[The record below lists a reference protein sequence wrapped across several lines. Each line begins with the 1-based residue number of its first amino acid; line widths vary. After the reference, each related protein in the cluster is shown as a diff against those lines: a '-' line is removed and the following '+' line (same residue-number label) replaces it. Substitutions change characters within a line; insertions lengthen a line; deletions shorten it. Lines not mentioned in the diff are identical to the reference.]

1 MDTIKEMRALMD
13 QLTIQQAKI
22 GCTLLGKQFS
32 GPVSDWIDAGVH
44 ICTECKDI
52 IERNL
57 PAVENA
63 DKVLEDLTK
72 LNPALLTGAI
82 DMDVVRKNAQVLQDL
97 VHASLNS
104 WVLVSR
110 ALTALSECEEMKPI
124 VYTPAED
131 KGTLPEPAPVIE
143 PEQPEEPKEPI
154 QPTIPTSPVPPVE
167 MPKSPTP
174 PAAPKPVWKST
185 DKPMKP
191 VHSKYAPK
199 KYDKDSPALQKQSY
213 TAEKPLDWLDPM
225 VDAARY
231 LIYDSGQIKDTV
243 KDELVKPING
253 GHQCELVYFGNQK
266 GIWNIH
272 ELVWCAFHPEDREA
286 IRTEG
291 NVFRINGSQFDNKLT
306 NLTFK
311 RSSVPFPFPATIK
324 HPTKPEEEPKREL
337 LVVREKPIPV
347 ALRQPDIEY
356 RCIDWLPGIDPA
368 HYSITKTGTVVDNRA
383 GAKEIVPQ
391 DIGGQRCVKLRGKQG
406 KVSAHPVASL
416 LKRAFGITYSEEPTT
431 CINAKA
437 PTTDTK
443 KPARGPWISK
453 DALRA
458 RIEDVLPEMTL
469 DSLFPEKKE
478 EPASEPK
485 KAVPAPMYLEAGF
498 VAVDWIEGIPA
509 DKYMVSDKGYCV
521 DRYSGQKLSVT
532 KAGKINLSN
541 SKPGVDAEY
550 KQHPITAS
558 MLVWKAFHP
567 DDRDKKIRAIR
578 FIDGNSD
585 NLALSN
591 LEH

>member
-22 GCTLLGKQFS
+22 SCGLLGKPFS

-57 PAVENA
+57 PAVENS
-63 DKVLEDLTK
+63 DKVLDDLTK

-82 DMDVVRKNAQVLQDL
+82 DMDVVRKNARVLQDL

-110 ALTALSECEEMKPI
+110 ALTALSECEAMEPI

-131 KGTLPEPAPVIE
+131 KGTLPEPVPVIE
-143 PEQPEEPKEPI
+143 PEQPEEPI
-154 QPTIPTSPVPPVE
+154 QPTIPTPPTPPVE

-174 PAAPKPVWKST
+174 PAAPKPTWKST
-185 DKPMKP
+185 ERPMKP
-191 VHSKYAPK
+191 VHSKFAPK
-199 KYDKDSPALQKQSY
+199 KYDKDNPSLQKQTY
-213 TAEKPLDWLDPM
+213 TEEKPLDWLDPM

-243 KDELVKPING
+243 TDEFVKPING
-253 GHQCELVYFGNQK
+253 GHQCELVYFGNLK

-291 NVFRINGSQFDNKLT
+291 NVFRINGSQFDNKLL

-356 RCIDWLPGIDPA
+356 RCIDWLPGINPT
-368 HYSITKTGTVVDNRA
+368 HYSITKTGTVVDNNS
-383 GAKEIVPQ
+383 GAKEVVPQ

-406 KVSAHPVASL
+406 KVSVHPVASL
-416 LKRAFGITYSEEPTT
+416 LKRAFGVTYNEEPTT

-437 PTTDTK
+437 PDMDTK
-443 KPARGPWISK
+443 THAHGGPWISK

-469 DSLFPEKKE
+469 ESLFPEQKE
-478 EPASEPK
+478 SETPK
-485 KAVPAPMYLEAGF
+485 VESVTITPLEAGS

-509 DKYMVSDKGYCV
+509 DKYMVSAKGYCV
-521 DRYSGQKLSVT
+521 DRYTGQKLAVT
-532 KAGKINLSN
+532 KAGKFNLSN

-550 KQHPITAS
+550 KQHPVTAS
-558 MLVWKAFHP
+558 MLIWKAFNP
-567 DDRDKKIRAIR
+567 DDRDKRIRAIK
-578 FIDGNSD
+578 FVDGNSD
-585 NLALSN
+585 NLAISN
-591 LEH
+591 LQR